1 MRSSD
6 DSPPDGHGEEIEE
19 PLDTAEAA
27 EAARRHRSA
36 IIGQTIIAALIGWAY
51 LYNVVMKEHGWFE
64 GLFQIIDTLTEDLVT
79 NSVVTVVVGFGILL
93 VFTATKLYTQIISNA
108 YSFRILEKLTIEDFP
123 HKRFKR
129 LGHRLLN
136 FQNEPEPETV
146 YPLRPAS
153 VLIAFSTLYLMSWL
167 YLVLFSEAL
176 FFVSWSAGVDL
187 PLTEH
192 NLQLLPTLAL
202 AIPFSARVMAY
213 LRYPYT
219 QDYADFMP
227 GAVFVLLLV
236 ASLGY
241 LFDSQDQKF
250 FLLQIWDED
259 AYFHTFLQNGLLLAF
274 IPVFTEALY
283 WMLIIFVSEDSD
295 L

>member
-6 DSPPDGHGEEIEE
+6 DDGPEGLEEEVETPI
-19 PLDTAEAA
+19 DTE

-36 IIGQTIIAALIGWAY
+36 VIGQTIIAALIGWAY
-51 LYNVVMKEHGWFE
+51 LYNVVMKGHGWFE
-64 GLFQIIDTLTEDLVT
+64 GMFQIIDTLTEDLVT
-79 NSVVTVVVGFGILL
+79 NSVVTVVVGCGILL

-108 YSFRILEKLTIEDFP
+108 FSFRILEKLTIEDFP
-123 HKRFKR
+123 HKRFKQI
-129 LGHRLLN
+129 GHRLLN
-136 FQNEPEPETV
+136 FQNEPEPDTV
-146 YPLRPAS
+146 YPQRPSS
-153 VLIAFSTLYLMSWL
+153 VLIAFATLYVMSWI

-187 PLTEH
+187 PLTEQ
-192 NLQLLPTLAL
+192 NLQLLPTLSL

-236 ASLGY
+236 GSLGY
-241 LFDSQDQKF
+241 LFESEDQKF
-250 FLLQIWDED
+250 FLLQIWQED
-259 AYFHTFLQNGLLLAF
+259 AYFHAFLQNGLLLAF

-283 WMLIIFVSEDSD
+283 WMLIIFVSEESD

>member
-6 DSPPDGHGEEIEE
+6 DNQPEG
-19 PLDTAEAA
+19 LDEAAEAPIDTE

-64 GLFQIIDTLTEDLVT
+64 GMFQIIDTLTEDLVT
-79 NSVVTVVVGFGILL
+79 NSVVTVVVGCGILL

-123 HKRFKR
+123 HKRFKQI
-129 LGHRLLN
+129 GHRLLN

-146 YPLRPAS
+146 YPQRPSS
-153 VLIAFSTLYLMSWL
+153 VLIAFATLYLMSWI
-167 YLVLFSEAL
+167 YLILFSEAL

-241 LFDSQDQKF
+241 LFESQDQKF
-250 FLLQIWDED
+250 FLLQIWEED
-259 AYFHTFLQNGLLLAF
+259 AYFHAFLQNGLLLAF